1 MKDINY
7 ILEMIPHRYPFLLVD
22 RIIDKKDKKEIKTLK
37 NVTINE
43 PFFSGHF
50 PNKPIM
56 PGVLILES
64 MAQSAC
70 LIILDFIDNPEN
82 HLVYLSKVNN
92 FRIHSNVIP
101 GDQIII
107 DAKVVNEKLNSF
119 KIESTCHD
127 NDKLVAKAEFLA
139 SMVER

>member
-70 LIILDFIDNPEN
+70 LIILDFIENAEN

-92 FRIHSNVIP
+92 FRIHSNIIP

-107 DAKVVNEKLNSF
+107 DAKVVNEKIYFNTHF
-119 KIESTCHD
+119 HTIY
-127 NDKLVAKAEFLA
+127 
-139 SMVER
+139 